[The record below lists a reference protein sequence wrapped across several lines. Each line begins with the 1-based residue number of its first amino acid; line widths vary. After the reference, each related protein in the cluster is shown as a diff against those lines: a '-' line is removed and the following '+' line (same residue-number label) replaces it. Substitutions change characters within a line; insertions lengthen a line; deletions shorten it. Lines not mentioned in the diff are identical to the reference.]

1 MINLSAI
8 TVEESFMTASDNT
21 FILDRDSPS
30 VPVEFARL
38 ILLMAGER
46 GYQREV
52 ILDGLNIPTT
62 LIDEEGASLSVDQ
75 HESLLL
81 RMIELS
87 NHEGGLGY
95 ELGLRIGLTTHSLM
109 AYALLSQVT
118 LGDAIRFGIEFSQV
132 FVPVYRGKL
141 LEEDGYAVIDISMDM
156 SLEDRLYR
164 YAYDLALT
172 SVWSGLCNLMGSA
185 WHEVE
190 LWFNYP
196 EPEYYA
202 NYKDRLPTCR
212 FDMGANQVCF
222 PIAQLAKRIHT
233 GDAVMAQLMTEKIK
247 RERDARHQQGRADIV
262 SLVRQRLICGQQGYP
277 DLEMISTQLFMSTRT
292 LKRKLQQANTSFQLL
307 LDESRLKDAIRMLS
321 SSSRSIEDI
330 ATWMGYAEPANFT
343 HAFRKWTGMTP
354 SLWRENHKNSPSS
367 S

>member
-1 MINLSAI
+1 
-8 TVEESFMTASDNT
+8 MTASDNT

-46 GYQREV
+46 GFQREV
-52 ILDGLNIPTT
+52 ILDGLDIPTT

-95 ELGLRIGLTTHSLM
+95 ELGLRIGLTTHSLL

-156 SLEDRLYR
+156 PLEDRLYR
-164 YAYDLALT
+164 YAYDLALG
-172 SVWSGLCNLMGSA
+172 SVWSGLCHLMSSV
-185 WHEVE
+185 WPEVE

-196 EPEYYA
+196 EPEYYTH
-202 NYKDRLPTCR
+202 YKDRLPICR
-212 FDMGANQVCF
+212 FDMGANQLCF
-222 PIAQLAKRIHT
+222 PLAQLEKRLHT
-233 GDAVMAQLMTEKIK
+233 GDAVMAQLMKDKVK
-247 RERDARHQQGRADIV
+247 RERDARQQQGHEDIV
-262 SLVRQRLICGQQGYP
+262 TLVRQRLIRGQQGYP
-277 DLEMISTQLFMSTRT
+277 DLETISTQLFMSSRT
-292 LKRKLQQANTSFQLL
+292 LKRKLQQANTSFLVL
-307 LDESRLKDAIRMLS
+307 LDESRLKDAIRLLGS
-321 SSSRSIEDI
+321 SNRSIEDI
-330 ATWMGYAEPANFT
+330 ATWMGFTEPANFT

-354 SLWRENHKNSPSS
+354 SQWRENHKNSLSS
-367 S
+367 QP